1 MDLKKTESSMNV
13 VTSTHQTES
22 TVVNKPIAK
31 VWEALRSFE
40 MEKFFPSSIKSV
52 QFKSGSCNEVG
63 SQFEVQYKDGSVWT
77 NRITE
82 ISELKR
88 RLTYDLVMAEPS
100 VTFSTLQNTITLTKV
115 TSDNTTFVEW
125 SSDFSN
131 DVDSHTIQD
140 NKYKKLDYF
149 TELKKSFA

>member
-1 MDLKKTESSMNV
+1 MNV

-22 TVVNKPIAK
+22 TVLNKPVSK
-31 VWEALRSFE
+31 VWEALKS
-40 MEKFFPSSIKSV
+40 MDMHTYFPKTVKSV
-52 QFKSGSCNEVG
+52 KWISGNAQQVG
-63 SQFEVQYKDGSVWT
+63 SEFQVEYNDKSVWT

-88 RLTYDLVMAEPS
+88 RFSYELIMAEPS
-100 VTFSTLQNTITLTKV
+100 VSYHTLQNTIHLHKV
-115 TSDNTTFVEW
+115 TSDNSTFVQW

-140 NKYKKLDYF
+140 NKFKKLDCF
-149 TELKKSFA
+149 TELKKFFA